1 MKPVW
6 MGAAL
11 VAVSVVFSGA
21 ALANDFSLAFENT
34 LKVEDANGTTLIY
47 LNEDGTY
54 TTDRDTAGKWN
65 ATDSEFCF
73 TPDTQPAMC
82 SPLLV
87 TDNGIGESWTSTSSD
102 GSSTATF
109 TLIEGR

>member
-1 MKPVW
+1 MISKVL
-6 MGAAL
+6 GL
-11 VAVSVVFSGA
+11 VTVAVGLTWAVAGQA
-21 ALANDFSLAFENT
+21 ADFALAFENT

-54 TTDRDTAGKWN
+54 TTDRTSAGKWE

-73 TPDTQPAMC
+73 YPDGQEGIC

-87 TDNGIGESWTSTSSD
+87 TDKGIGESWTSTSSD
-102 GSSTATF
+102 GASTATF
-109 TLIEGR
+109 TLVEGR

>member
-1 MKPVW
+1 MKKVW
-6 MGAAL
+6 MGAAAL
-11 VAVSVVFSGA
+11 VAGLGISGA
-21 ALANDFSLAFENT
+21 ALASDFSLAFENT

-87 TDNGIGESWTSTSSD
+87 TDKGIGESWTSTSSD
-102 GSSTATF
+102 GASTATF
-109 TLIEGR
+109 TLVAGR

>member
-1 MKPVW
+1 MKKVW
-6 MGAAL
+6 MAVTMAAGL
-11 VAVSVVFSGA
+11 SFGGTAM
-21 ALANDFSLAFENT
+21 ANDFSMAFENT
-34 LKVEDANGTTLIY
+34 LKVEDPNGTTLIY

-54 TTDRDTAGKWN
+54 TTDRDTSGKWS
-65 ATDSEFCF
+65 ATETEFCF
-73 TPDTQPAMC
+73 TPETQPAMC

-87 TDNGIGESWTSTSSD
+87 TDNTFGESWTSTSSD